1 MPVQRTGVSDQN
13 HKYPINSLNVVGTQ
27 IANNIVSFSNDG
39 KMGVWDIKQFSKP
52 VRMSEI
58 KAHRPVK
65 TTKSILSTKA
75 YTSKAPSK

>member
-13 HKYPINSLNVVGTQ
+13 HRYPINSLNVVGTQ

-52 VRMSEI
+52 VRMSDL
-58 KAHRPVK
+58 KPYRPSRTMQNPVA
-65 TTKSILSTKA
+65 TRT
-75 YTSKAPSK
+75 YGR